1 MLHLVVS
8 KDHQYHYIP
17 WLATYLTKN
26 GTVTSYPPVARGKGV
41 NVDLALKLDW
51 GFPSHFS
58 PRGEELLSSCFVSM
72 IHCLGAR
79 RWYVMLLDKERG
91 ELVVI
96 KTSSKGTPAL
106 GDRIA
111 LGQSIVGWVAEH
123 KQSLVSA
130 NHIVKGLGAAMWK
143 EEYAKGPFL
152 AVPIVGEEELHGV
165 LMACN
170 KLNGGT
176 FSEHDLVTAEMLANH
191 LALCIEGGFLFQKD
205 AEKLNFIPPPPPI
218 GKPS

>member
-1 MLHLVVS
+1 MLHLVD
-8 KDHQYHYIP
+8 KDHQYQYIP

-26 GTVTSYPPVARGKGV
+26 GTVTACPPVDRGEGV
-41 NVDLALKLDW
+41 NINRHAFRQDR
-51 GFPSHFS
+51 GFPPHFS
-58 PRGEELLSSCFVSM
+58 PKGEELLSSCFAAM

-79 RWYVMLLDKERG
+79 RCYVMLLDKGRS
-91 ELVVI
+91 ELVVV
-96 KTSSKGTPAL
+96 KTSSKGAPAP

-111 LGQSIVGWVAEH
+111 LSQSIAGWVVEH
-123 KQSLVSA
+123 KQPLISA
-130 NHIVKGLGAAMWK
+130 NHKKGLGAAMWNG
-143 EEYAKGPFL
+143 EYANGPFL
-152 AVPIVGEEELHGV
+152 AVPISGEEEFHGV

-205 AEKLNFIPPPPPI
+205 TEKLFSTTLPSSM
-218 GKPS
+218 GKPL

>member
-1 MLHLVVS
+1 VD
-8 KDHQYHYIP
+8 KDHQYHYLP
-17 WLATYLTKN
+17 WLATYLSKN
-26 GTVTSYPPVARGKGV
+26 GTVPACPPVYRGEGV
-41 NVDLALKLDW
+41 NINLALEPDW
-51 GFPSHFS
+51 EFPSRFS
-58 PRGEELLSSCFVSM
+58 PRGEELLSSCFASM

-79 RWYVMLLDKERG
+79 RCYVMLLDKERW
-91 ELVVI
+91 ELVVV

-123 KQSLVSA
+123 KQSLASA
-130 NHIVKGLGAAMWK
+130 NHIMKGLGAAMWK
-143 EEYAKGPFL
+143 EEYANDPFL

-191 LALCIEGGFLFQKD
+191 LALCVEGGFLFQRD
-205 AEKLNFIPPPPPI
+205 TEKLFSTTLPSST
-218 GKPS
+218 GKPL

>member
-1 MLHLVVS
+1 M
-8 KDHQYHYIP
+8 
-17 WLATYLTKN
+17 N
-26 GTVTSYPPVARGKGV
+26 V
-41 NVDLALKLDW
+41 NLALEPDL

-58 PRGEELLSSCFVSM
+58 PRGEELLSSCFAVM

-79 RWYVMLLDKERG
+79 RCHVMLLDKERW
-91 ELVVI
+91 ELVVV

-111 LGQSIVGWVAEH
+111 VGQSIVGWVAEH
-123 KQSLVSA
+123 KQSLASA
-130 NHIVKGLGAAMWK
+130 NHIMKGLGAAMWK
-143 EEYAKGPFL
+143 EEYANDPFL

-176 FSEHDLVTAEMLANH
+176 FSEHDLVTAEMLATH
-191 LALCIEGGFLFQKD
+191 LALCIEGGFLSRED
-205 AEKLNFIPPPPPI
+205 AEKI
-218 GKPS
+218 KPASL

>member
-1 MLHLVVS
+1 M
-8 KDHQYHYIP
+8 
-17 WLATYLTKN
+17 N
-26 GTVTSYPPVARGKGV
+26 V
-41 NVDLALKLDW
+41 NLALRQDT

-58 PRGEELLSSCFVSM
+58 PRGEELLSSCFAGM
-72 IHCLGAR
+72 IHCLGACR
-79 RWYVMLLDKERG
+79 HYMMLLDKERS
-91 ELVVI
+91 ELVVV
-96 KTSSKGTPAL
+96 KASSKGTPAL

-111 LGQSIVGWVAEH
+111 LSLSIVGWVVEH
-123 KQSLVSA
+123 KQPLVSA
-130 NHIVKGLGAAMWK
+130 NHIMKGPGAAMWK
-143 EEYAKGPFL
+143 EEYAGDSFL
-152 AVPIVGEEELHGV
+152 AVPILGEEELYGV

-205 AEKLNFIPPPPPI
+205 TEKLDFAPSLLPT